1 LPGGDLYRHR
11 GGGPDAQNKIT
22 KQFQHVV
29 MKAPPGW
36 PGCAHWLARLTARW
50 ARAVTLRKGE
60 SGDAGLRRIPGK
72 RLNKSQ
78 VAALLL
84 ALPLVGCVEAPSTT
98 PSQSEIA
105 PGTLGLG
112 GPAAPQLQP
121 DWWKAFHDPQ
131 LDRLVDQLLAS
142 NPTLQGALARIRAAQ
157 AELSGARALDYPNIN
172 LDGSE
177 QRELLS
183 NNYLLPRPFGGS
195 WQWVGDVQAR
205 FRWSL
210 DFWGKQAA
218 LIDRARSASEA
229 AALDAGA
236 ARLALA
242 GMFAQSYVELLL
254 AYQNIDI
261 AHQTLDERQT
271 ILDLTQS
278 RVATGLENEAS
289 LEQAKA
295 LLAMARIEV
304 RRAEAQRDLGVH
316 AIAALTGHGADAYP
330 SITRPAAAVENAL
343 PLPQKLPADLLARR
357 PDILAAHARIKAAVR
372 GRDAAHAD
380 FYPNI
385 DLTAA
390 IGFQAVGLSNLFD
403 GNSLVA
409 GAGPAI
415 HLPIF
420 DAGRIRAQYARAT
433 ADLDAAVADYN
444 GTVVGAVRQTADAL
458 TQVASLA
465 DQRQQQK
472 LALDSAERAFG
483 LAKERYRLGLSG
495 QIPMLTAEAT
505 LLDARR
511 QMAMLVAQ
519 ATNQRVTLLLSVG
532 GGFDANPKQDATP

>member
-1 LPGGDLYRHR
+1 MLT
-11 GGGPDAQNKIT
+11 QT
-22 KQFQHVV
+22 
-29 MKAPPGW
+29 PPGM
-36 PGCAHWLARLTARW
+36 
-50 ARAVTLRKGE
+50 
-60 SGDAGLRRIPGK
+60 

-78 VAALLL
+78 AAALLL
-84 ALPLVGCVEAPSTT
+84 ALPLASCVDAPPTV
-98 PSQSEIA
+98 PSQTEIA
-105 PGTLGLG
+105 PGALGLG
-112 GPAAPQLQP
+112 ATAAPQLQP
-121 DWWKAFHDPQ
+121 DWWKAFNDPQ
-131 LDRLVDQLLAS
+131 LDRLVEQLLAS

-157 AELSGARALDYPNIN
+157 AELSVARALDYPNIN
-172 LDGSE
+172 IDGSE

-183 NNYLLPRPFGGS
+183 NDYLYPRPFGGS
-195 WQWVGDVQAR
+195 WQWVGDVEAR

-218 LIDRARSASEA
+218 LIDRARSASAA

-242 GMFAQSYVELLL
+242 GLFAQSYVELLL

-261 AHQTLDERQT
+261 AHQTVDERQT

-278 RVATGLENEAS
+278 RVTAGLENEAS

-304 RRAEAQRDLGVH
+304 RRAEAQRDMGVH
-316 AIAALTGHGADAYP
+316 AIAALIGRGADAYP
-330 SITRPAAAVENAL
+330 SIVRPAAAVDNAL
-343 PLPQKLPADLLARR
+343 PLPQTLPADLLARR
-357 PDILAAHARIKAAVR
+357 PDILAALARINAAVR

-385 DLTAA
+385 DLAA
-390 IGFQAVGLSNLFD
+390 AAGLQAVGLANLFS
-403 GNSLVA
+403 GGAVVA
-409 GAGPAI
+409 SVGPAI

-444 GTVVGAVRQTADAL
+444 GTVVAAVRQTADAL

-472 LALDSAERAFG
+472 LALDSAERAFN

-505 LLDARR
+505 LLQARQ
-511 QMAMLVAQ
+511 QMAVLVTQ
-519 ATNQRVTLLLSVG
+519 ATNQRVTLLLSAG
-532 GGFDANPKQDATP
+532 GGFTSEPNAKQDATL